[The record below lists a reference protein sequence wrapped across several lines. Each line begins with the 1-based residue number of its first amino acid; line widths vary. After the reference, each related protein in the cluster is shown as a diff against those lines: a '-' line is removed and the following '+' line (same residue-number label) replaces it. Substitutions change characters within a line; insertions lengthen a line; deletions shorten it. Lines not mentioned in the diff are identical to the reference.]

1 MLLIWINHH
10 EEALYEMY
18 VFTHTLPFHIV
29 SHMEEEREKIK
40 RIDPEA
46 MVSKSL
52 IFCFNMLFLI
62 SCPVNA

>member
-1 MLLIWINHH
+1 M
-10 EEALYEMY
+10 ERGLYEMH

-29 SHMEEEREKIK
+29 SRMEEEIEKIK

-46 MVSKSL
+46 MAFKSP

-62 SCPVNA
+62 SCPVNS